1 MRFGSGKAC
10 FGCGVKEEE
19 VEVPGVGRNVEWE
32 AVDAGRGP
40 RNPTHLVVFV
50 NGIIG
55 RLVLFCFVLF
65 IYLFDFHFGGHLLR
79 NGTEKYSIE
88 QFPCKLWLIL
98 AYIWSWENHLFH
110 Y

>member
-19 VEVPGVGRNVEWE
+19 VDVPGVGRNVEWE
-32 AVDAGRGP
+32 AVDAGGGP
-40 RNPTHLVVFV
+40 RTPTHLVVFV

-55 RLVLFCFVLF
+55 RFVLC
-65 IYLFDFHFGGHLLR
+65 YFDFHVGGHLLR
-79 NGTEKYSIE
+79 NDTKKYSIE
-88 QFPCKLWLIL
+88 QFLFKLWLIL